1 MKKYYK
7 INLPKEGMKNQ
18 REKEDVKAAWNRIKR
33 TGNTQVVELTLMGMC
48 MCMCACAP
56 LN

>member
-7 INLPKEGMKNQ
+7 INLSKEWIKNQ
-18 REKEDVKAAWNRIKR
+18 QGKEDMKAAWNRIKR
-33 TGNTQVVELTLMGMC
+33 TGNTEVVELTLMGMC
-48 MCMCACAP
+48 MCMCACTL